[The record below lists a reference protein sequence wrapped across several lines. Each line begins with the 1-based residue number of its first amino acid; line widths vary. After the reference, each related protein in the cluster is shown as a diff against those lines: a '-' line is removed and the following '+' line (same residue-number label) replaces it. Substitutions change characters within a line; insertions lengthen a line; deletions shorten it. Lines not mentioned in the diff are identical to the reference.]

1 MSSLQTEQPIDTRFS
16 IKPKTEDYLDKFILN
31 MFIDRVNDSTRDYK
45 INAGKFL
52 YMKNKICD
60 ELNIQYPNSS
70 QSNQQQIETLLQKYE
85 GEHI

>member
-1 MSSLQTEQPIDTRFS
+1 MSSLQT
-16 IKPKTEDYLDKFILN
+16 KTEEHLDKFILN
-31 MFIDRVNDSTRDYK
+31 TLIDCENDTTRDIK

-70 QSNQQQIETLLQKYE
+70 HSNQQQIESLLQKYKNE
-85 GEHI
+85 NI